1 MSAEPDDIMTQK
13 DYAERVLEDRDTGT
27 ASASAILSGL
37 CCGIGIMAILVA
49 PMILGFVAIGCA
61 ILGLAIAGMQDRFG
75 KIGLIIAT
83 LGWLIGSYIAIA
95 TGSSPISF
103 SLE

>member
-1 MSAEPDDIMTQK
+1 MSAEPDDVMTQQ
-13 DYAERVLEDRDTGT
+13 DYAERVLEERDTGT
-27 ASASAILSGL
+27 ASAAALLSGL
-37 CCGIGIMAILVA
+37 ACGIGVMSLLVA

-61 ILGLAIAGMQDRFG
+61 ILGLSIAGMQDRFG
-75 KIGLIIAT
+75 KIGLIVAT
-83 LGWLIGSYIAIA
+83 LGWLIGSYIALA